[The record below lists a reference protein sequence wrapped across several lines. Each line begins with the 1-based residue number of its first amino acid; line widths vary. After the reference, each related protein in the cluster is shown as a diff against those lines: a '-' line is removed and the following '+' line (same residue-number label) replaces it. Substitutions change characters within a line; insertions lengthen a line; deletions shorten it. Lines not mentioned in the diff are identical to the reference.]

1 MWWIVVLLIL
11 IGIAL
16 LMLEVLVIPGAGF
29 AGVVGFAMMVAG
41 VWMAYARIGI
51 VEGNIVM
58 ISTLVLNVAGVI
70 YFVRSKTWK
79 KAMLKTEI
87 SGKVNEINSDN
98 INVGDKGVTVSRI
111 APMGKALINGDFVE
125 VGSMSEFI
133 DQDTEIEIIR
143 IQGNKIY
150 IKQIKDS

>member
-16 LMLEVLVIPGAGF
+16 LVLEILVIPGAGF

-41 VWMAYARIGI
+41 VWMAYKHIGI
-51 VEGNIVM
+51 MEGNIVL
-58 ISTLVLNVAGVI
+58 ISTIVLNVAGLV
-70 YFVRSKTWK
+70 YAVRSKTWK

-87 SGKVNEINSDN
+87 SGKVNEINSEN
-98 INVGDKGVTVSRI
+98 IKVGDKGVTVSRC
-111 APMGKALINGDFVE
+111 APMGKAIINGDFIE

-143 IQGNKIY
+143 IQGNKVF
-150 IKQIKDS
+150 IKQFKDS

>member
-16 LMLEVLVIPGAGF
+16 LVLEVLVIPGAGF

-41 VWMAYARIGI
+41 VWMAYTRIGI
-51 VEGNIVM
+51 AEGNIVM

-79 KAMLKTEI
+79 KAMLKTKI
-87 SGKVNEINSDN
+87 SGKVNEINNDN
-98 INVGDKGVTVSRI
+98 INVGDRGVTISRI
-111 APMGKALINGDFVE
+111 APMGKALIKGDFVE